1 MKKSDL
7 LKMDRLAAT
16 PNMMR
21 LAQNDKPVI
30 VVAPYSRSK
39 YEKYKHDL
47 YIRCR
52 IQNGILK
59 VALFWAAFMRAGG
72 NLPIYEVYVSRK
84 ERKFITYD
92 RQHEKW
98 LNAKLDRLEW
108 PQYRWWEDMKVWADR
123 QTRKTIRNYL
133 GTQTGNCSDLLAFQ
147 LKIREEELE
156 QRHKKETDLWDSDLE
171 QTPTLPKDWDRWV
184 NKVGIQE
191 NYIFYHY
198 KKGGAKTGYCSY
210 CEKEV
215 PIRNPRHNK
224 VGRCARCR
232 HKITFKCIGRAGNF
246 QTQTDYFYLLQ
257 RCRDGVIVRE
267 FEGYR
272 FYRKGQYTTPGF
284 SVNEVRR
291 IICNKDAI
299 PQRAYY
305 WGVYKQ
311 KNIRWIKTGISSHG
325 YSWEDYSGKVYGKTL
340 PCLSKKELK
349 KTGLMEY
356 IRGNTENDPEEYLVA
371 YQQRPYIEKLVKAG
385 LSRLAMEHIKKK
397 YSYHAD
403 EAPLSIQESSLIK
416 LLGIDRTE
424 LQRLRQY
431 NGGNRFLNWL
441 QYEKASEKEI
451 PDRIISWLCKEKIT
465 PKDLKFIRG
474 KMSIVQ
480 IHRYIL
486 RQMSENHMDSHDVI
500 NTWADYLSMARGMHM
515 NTDDERVYRVRDL
528 KKRHNE
534 LVQYC
539 QKRGKSLAVQ
549 VGNILEE
556 YPHVE
561 EICQS
566 IKQKYEYEDEE
577 YRIVVPEYVEEIV
590 MEGRILQHCISDSD
604 RYWDRIQ
611 NRESYILF
619 LRRSAEPTKA
629 FYTLEVEPN
638 GTIRQKRSIL
648 NEQYE
653 DIKQATGFLR
663 KWQKVVAKR
672 LTDEDRSLAGQSR
685 TLRMEEFEQLRKD
698 HVTVRTGSLSG
709 KLLVDVLMGDLM
721 ETAA

>member
-1 MKKSDL
+1 M
-7 LKMDRLAAT
+7 
-16 PNMMR
+16 
-21 LAQNDKPVI
+21 
-30 VVAPYSRSK
+30 
-39 YEKYKHDL
+39 
-47 YIRCR
+47 
-52 IQNGILK
+52 
-59 VALFWAAFMRAGG
+59 
-72 NLPIYEVYVSRK
+72 
-84 ERKFITYD
+84 
-92 RQHEKW
+92 
-98 LNAKLDRLEW
+98 
-108 PQYRWWEDMKVWADR
+108 
-123 QTRKTIRNYL
+123 
-133 GTQTGNCSDLLAFQ
+133 
-147 LKIREEELE
+147 
-156 QRHKKETDLWDSDLE
+156 
-171 QTPTLPKDWDRWV
+171 
-184 NKVGIQE
+184 
-191 NYIFYHY
+191 
-198 KKGGAKTGYCSY
+198 
-210 CEKEV
+210 
-215 PIRNPRHNK
+215 
-224 VGRCARCR
+224 
-232 HKITFKCIGRAGNF
+232 
-246 QTQTDYFYLLQ
+246 
-257 RCRDGVIVRE
+257 
-267 FEGYR
+267 
-272 FYRKGQYTTPGF
+272 TPGF

-291 IICNKDAI
+291 VICDKDAI

-325 YSWEDYSGKVYGKTL
+325 YYWEDYSGKVYGKTL

-371 YQQRPYIEKLVKAG
+371 YRQRPYIEKFVKAG
-385 LSRLAMEHIKKK
+385 LSKLAMEHIKEK

-451 PDRIISWLCKEKIT
+451 PDRIISWLCKEQIT
-465 PKDLKFIRG
+465 PKDLKFVRE
-474 KMSIVQ
+474 KMTVVQ
-480 IHRYIL
+480 IHRYIC

-500 NTWADYLSMARGMHM
+500 NTWADYMSMAREMHM

-590 MEGRILQHCISDSD
+590 MEGRILQHCISNSD

-629 FYTLEVEPN
+629 FYTLEVEPD
-638 GTIRQKRSIL
+638 GTIRQKRSVL